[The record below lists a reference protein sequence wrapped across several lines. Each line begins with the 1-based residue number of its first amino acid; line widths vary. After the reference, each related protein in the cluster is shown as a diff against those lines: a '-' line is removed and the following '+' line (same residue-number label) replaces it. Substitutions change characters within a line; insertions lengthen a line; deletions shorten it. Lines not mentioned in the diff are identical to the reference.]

1 MRYLKQ
7 RPFMLGLI
15 ISIVIAVPVLG
26 GILVYDWWI
35 TPLGPPLGTS
45 ETILVGQETFQDSE
59 AAPTEN
65 AQITISPTETAA
77 PTMTP
82 FPTGTPAPLAMCG
95 GPDNLT
101 ILVTGIDSE
110 NYIYGLSDAIRV
122 VWVDFVNGKITVLPL
137 PRDLWVDIPVSIP
150 GATKDITPGKL
161 NQAYFYGSPGMG
173 YYREEDQSPGLL
185 AKTLQLN
192 FNLIAERYFS
202 VNTRIFRQMVDQI
215 GGIDV
220 TLPRNVYR
228 HHFDKPILYL
238 KAGEYHLSGKQA
250 EMVARHRTLIGDFGR
265 MNNQTVLLKAFVK
278 KLLSPQGIK
287 ELPELIEI
295 YQDNVLMDFSPSD
308 ISKLICLTTKI
319 DLVEDVTFVSFP
331 RDLVTEGKIYDKV
344 HDYDAYA
351 LTYDVNEI
359 RLLLAKLRLGIW
371 P

>member
-7 RPFMLGLI
+7 RPLMLGLL

-26 GILVYDWWI
+26 GLLIYDWWI
-35 TPLGPPLGTS
+35 TPLGPPLGSS
-45 ETILVGQETFQDSE
+45 ETVLVDQETLQASGST
-59 AAPTEN
+59 PTEN
-65 AQITISPTETAA
+65 AQKTISSTETAA
-77 PTMTP
+77 PTTTP
-82 FPTGTPAPLAMCG
+82 FPTRTPVPPAMCG
-95 GPDNLT
+95 GPDKLT
-101 ILVTGIDSE
+101 ILVTGVDSG
-110 NYIYGLSDAIRV
+110 NYIYGLSDAIRI

-150 GATKDITPGKL
+150 GVTRDITPGKL

-192 FNLIAERYFS
+192 FNLIVGQYFS

-220 TLPRNVYR
+220 TLTRNVYR
-228 HHFDKPILYL
+228 HHFDEPVLYL

-308 ISKLICLTTKI
+308 ISKLICLTSKI

-359 RLLLAKLRLGIW
+359 RLLLAKLRLGFW

>member
-1 MRYLKQ
+1 
-7 RPFMLGLI
+7 MLGLI

-26 GILVYDWWI
+26 GLLIYDWWN
-35 TPLGPPLGTS
+35 TPLGPPLGSS
-45 ETILVGQETFQDSE
+45 ETILADQETLQASE
-59 AAPTEN
+59 ATLTEN
-65 AQITISPTETAA
+65 VQITISSTETAA
-77 PTMTP
+77 LTMTP
-82 FPTGTPAPLAMCG
+82 FPTATPAPQAMCG

-101 ILVTGIDSE
+101 ILVTGVDSG
-110 NYIYGLSDAIRV
+110 NYIYGLSDAIRL
-122 VWVDFVNGKITVLPL
+122 VWVDFVNGKITVLPM

-150 GATKDITPGKL
+150 GVTKDITPGKL

-173 YYREEDQSPGLL
+173 FYQEEDQSPGLL

-192 FNLIAERYFS
+192 FNITIERYFS

-220 TLPRNVYR
+220 TLPKNVYR
-228 HHFDKPILYL
+228 HQFDEPVIYL
-238 KAGEYHLSGKQA
+238 KAGDYHLSGKQA

-265 MNNQTVLLKAFVK
+265 MENQTTLLIAFVE

-287 ELPELIEI
+287 EIPELIEI

-308 ISKLICLTTKI
+308 ISKLICLTSKI

-359 RLLLAKLRLGIW
+359 RLLLAKLRLGFW